1 MKRILFLTYRIP
13 DISLKDGY
21 SIRILGLAQI
31 LKREYQID
39 LASLF
44 RKELKVEYKK
54 GLKEIF
60 NNLYLFPKNIF
71 SEKIGAIKGVLSS
84 GPIQEDIYLS
94 PEMRR
99 WVGRNY
105 KKYNL
110 IFCETLR
117 TMTYVKNLKIP
128 KVIDLIESLSL
139 KYKRAKKFVNPLW
152 KLIYQIEIPRI
163 REREK
168 EVLKDFD
175 RIFISSPFDK
185 EYLIENSKPCLAGRR
200 GKTSSFA
207 KASAGRQNS
216 KIIVVPNG
224 VKEELIQHPLSNVQ
238 YPEENYISFFG
249 KMDYQPNEDA
259 VWWFSREVFPR
270 LKNKIPDLKF
280 YIVGTN
286 PTKKIKKLKIN
297 KNIKITDYLKNPYEI
312 LRKSKLIVVPL
323 RFGAGIQNKVL
334 ESMALGKTIITSP
347 IGAQGI
353 PEAKS
358 GEHLEV
364 IKEDRPEAWAEKIL
378 TLLFNSR
385 KRNDLGEKAKKLIE
399 ENYRWEKIGNKLL
412 DIINELTN

>member
-185 EYLIENSKPCLAGRR
+185 EYLIENSKL
-200 GKTSSFA
+200 KT
-207 KASAGRQNS
+207 QNS
-216 KIIVVPNG
+216 KLIVISNG
-224 VKEELIQHPLSNVQ
+224 VKEEVIHYPSSNIQ

-358 GEHLEV
+358 GEHFEV
-364 IKEDRPEAWAEKIL
+364 IKEDRPGIWAEKIL
-378 TLLFNSR
+378 ALLFNSR

-399 ENYRWEKIGNKLL
+399 ENYRWEKIGDKLL

>member
-185 EYLIENSKPCLAGRR
+185 EYLIENSKL
-200 GKTSSFA
+200 KT
-207 KASAGRQNS
+207 QNS
-216 KIIVVPNG
+216 KLIVISNG
-224 VKEELIQHPLSNVQ
+224 VKEEVIHYPSSNIQ

-270 LKNKIPDLKF
+270 LKNKIHDIKF

-364 IKEDRPEAWAEKIL
+364 IKEDRPEIWAEKIL

-399 ENYRWEKIGNKLL
+399 ENYRWKKIGDKLL
-412 DIINELTN
+412 TEIDKVLKAY

>member
-185 EYLIENSKPCLAGRR
+185 EYLIENSKL
-200 GKTSSFA
+200 KT
-207 KASAGRQNS
+207 QNS
-216 KIIVVPNG
+216 KLIVISNG
-224 VKEELIQHPLSNVQ
+224 VKEEVIHYPSSNIQ

-358 GEHLEV
+358 GEHFEV
-364 IKEDRPEAWAEKIL
+364 IKEDRPGIWAEKIL
-378 TLLFNSR
+378 ALLFNTR

-399 ENYRWEKIGNKLL
+399 ENYRWEKIGDKLL

>member
-185 EYLIENSKPCLAGRR
+185 EYLIENSKL
-200 GKTSSFA
+200 KT
-207 KASAGRQNS
+207 QNS
-216 KIIVVPNG
+216 KLIVISNG
-224 VKEELIQHPLSNVQ
+224 VKEEVIHYPSSNIQ

-364 IKEDRPEAWAEKIL
+364 IKEDRPGIWAEKIL

-399 ENYRWEKIGNKLL
+399 ENYRWEKIGDKLL

>member
-364 IKEDRPEAWAEKIL
+364 IKEDRPEIWAEKIL

-399 ENYRWEKIGNKLL
+399 ENYRWEKIGDKLL

>member
-185 EYLIENSKPCLAGRR
+185 EYLIENSKL
-200 GKTSSFA
+200 KT
-207 KASAGRQNS
+207 QNS
-216 KIIVVPNG
+216 KLIVISNG
-224 VKEELIQHPLSNVQ
+224 VKEEVIHYPSSNIQ

-358 GEHLEV
+358 GEHFEV
-364 IKEDRPEAWAEKIL
+364 IKEDRPGIWAEKIL
-378 TLLFNSR
+378 ALLFNSR

-399 ENYRWEKIGNKLL
+399 ENYRWKKIGDKLL

>member
-185 EYLIENSKPCLAGRR
+185 EYLIENSKL
-200 GKTSSFA
+200 KT
-207 KASAGRQNS
+207 QNS
-216 KIIVVPNG
+216 KLIVISNG
-224 VKEELIQHPLSNVQ
+224 VKEEVIHYPSSNIQ

-364 IKEDRPEAWAEKIL
+364 IKEDRPEIWAEKIL

-399 ENYRWEKIGNKLL
+399 ENYRWKKIGDKLL
-412 DIINELTN
+412 TEIDKVLKAY

>member
-185 EYLIENSKPCLAGRR
+185 EYLIENSKL
-200 GKTSSFA
+200 KT
-207 KASAGRQNS
+207 QNS
-216 KIIVVPNG
+216 KLIVISNG
-224 VKEELIQHPLSNVQ
+224 VKEEVIHYPSSNIQ

-364 IKEDRPEAWAEKIL
+364 IKEDRPEIWAEKIL

-399 ENYRWEKIGNKLL
+399 ENYRWEKIGDKLL

>member
-185 EYLIENSKPCLAGRR
+185 EYLIENSKL
-200 GKTSSFA
+200 KT
-207 KASAGRQNS
+207 QNS
-216 KIIVVPNG
+216 KLIVISNG
-224 VKEELIQHPLSNVQ
+224 VKEEVIHYPSSNIQ

-259 VWWFSREVFPR
+259 VYWFAREVFPR

-286 PTKKIKKLKIN
+286 PTEKIKKLKRN
-297 KNIKITDYLKNPYEI
+297 KNIKITDYLENPYEI
-312 LRKSKLIVVPL
+312 LRRSKLIVVPL

-334 ESMALGKTIITSP
+334 ESMALGKPVVTSP
-347 IGAQGI
+347 ISAQGI

-358 GEHLEV
+358 GEHFEV

-385 KRNDLGEKAKKLIE
+385 KRNDLGEKAKKLIA
-399 ENYRWEKIGNKLL
+399 ENYRWEKIGDKLL

>member
-1 MKRILFLTYRIP
+1 MKRILFLTYRLP
-13 DISLKDGY
+13 NSLLKDGY
-21 SIRILGLAQI
+21 SIRAIGLAEI
-31 LKREYQID
+31 LNKKYRVDLTSLYQNKKD
-39 LASLF
+39 L
-44 RKELKVEYKK
+44 KDKK
-54 GLKEIF
+54 GLQKIF
-60 NNLYLFPKNIF
+60 NNIFLFQKNVF
-71 SEKIGAIKGVLSS
+71 SEFSGAIKGIFASS
-84 GPIQEDIYLS
+84 PIQEEIYFS
-94 PEMRR
+94 TNMQE
-99 WVGRNY
+99 WIYKNYRNY
-105 KKYNL
+105 DL

-117 TMTYVKNLKIP
+117 TIKYIKNLKIK
-128 KVIDLIESLSL
+128 KVVDLIESLSL
-139 KYKRAKKFVNPLW
+139 KYKRARKFVNRFW
-152 KLIYQIEIPRI
+152 KLVYKIEAPRVQQ
-163 REREK
+163 K
-168 EVLKDFD
+168 EQEVFKYFD
-175 RIFISSPFDK
+175 KIFISSPFDK
-185 EYLIENSKPCLAGRR
+185 EYLYQQATNDKQQA
-200 GKTSSFA
+200 
-207 KASAGRQNS
+207 
-216 KIIVVPNG
+216 KIIVIPNG
-224 VKEELIQHPLSNVQ
+224 VKEKIINHPSSNIQ

-364 IKEDRPEAWAEKIL
+364 IKEDRPEIWAEKIL

-399 ENYRWEKIGNKLL
+399 ENYRWKKIGDKLL
-412 DIINELTN
+412 TEIDKVLKAY

>member
-185 EYLIENSKPCLAGRR
+185 EYLIENSKL
-200 GKTSSFA
+200 KT
-207 KASAGRQNS
+207 QN
-216 KIIVVPNG
+216 
-224 VKEELIQHPLSNVQ
+224 
-238 YPEENYISFFG
+238 
-249 KMDYQPNEDA
+249 
-259 VWWFSREVFPR
+259 
-270 LKNKIPDLKF
+270 
-280 YIVGTN
+280 
-286 PTKKIKKLKIN
+286 
-297 KNIKITDYLKNPYEI
+297 
-312 LRKSKLIVVPL
+312 
-323 RFGAGIQNKVL
+323 
-334 ESMALGKTIITSP
+334 
-347 IGAQGI
+347 
-353 PEAKS
+353 
-358 GEHLEV
+358 
-364 IKEDRPEAWAEKIL
+364 
-378 TLLFNSR
+378 
-385 KRNDLGEKAKKLIE
+385 
-399 ENYRWEKIGNKLL
+399 
-412 DIINELTN
+412 

>member
-185 EYLIENSKPCLAGRR
+185 EYLIENSKL
-200 GKTSSFA
+200 KT
-207 KASAGRQNS
+207 QNS
-216 KIIVVPNG
+216 KLIVISNG
-224 VKEELIQHPLSNVQ
+224 VKEEVIHYPSSNIQ

-358 GEHLEV
+358 GEHFEV
-364 IKEDRPEAWAEKIL
+364 IKEDRPEIWAEKIL

-399 ENYRWEKIGNKLL
+399 ENYRWEKIGDKLL

>member
-185 EYLIENSKPCLAGRR
+185 EYLIENSKL
-200 GKTSSFA
+200 KT
-207 KASAGRQNS
+207 QNS
-216 KIIVVPNG
+216 KLIVISNG
-224 VKEELIQHPLSNVQ
+224 VKEEVIHYPSSNIQ

-364 IKEDRPEAWAEKIL
+364 IKEDRPEIWAEKIL

>member
-185 EYLIENSKPCLAGRR
+185 EYLIENSKL
-200 GKTSSFA
+200 KT
-207 KASAGRQNS
+207 QNS
-216 KIIVVPNG
+216 KLIVISNG
-224 VKEELIQHPLSNVQ
+224 VKEEVIHYPSSNIQ

-358 GEHLEV
+358 GEHFEV
-364 IKEDRPEAWAEKIL
+364 IKEDRPGIWAEKIL

-399 ENYRWEKIGNKLL
+399 ENYRWEKIGDKLL